1 MEFGSIAFWLVAV
14 AAVVIVIL
22 VMRMGRSR
30 VPRPRVPDPGAP
42 PVTDDTNYLDSSHIS
57 GPIRGLPP
65 GERSD
70 GGPADKR

>member
-1 MEFGSIAFWLVAV
+1 VEFGSIAFWLGAI

-22 VMRMGRSR
+22 VMRGVRSR
-30 VPRPRVPDPGAP
+30 VPRTRVPEPGAP

-57 GPIRGLPP
+57 GPIRGRPP

-70 GGPADKR
+70 GRPADKR

>member
-1 MEFGSIAFWLVAV
+1 MEFGSIAFWLGAV
-14 AAVVIVIL
+14 AAVVIVVL
-22 VMRMGRSR
+22 VMRMVRSR
-30 VPRPRVPDPGAP
+30 VPRSRAPEPGAP

-65 GERSD
+65 GERTD